1 MTPGEAIQSL
11 QIKTKSYFA
20 KDPATRTREDRKKLL
35 ADLGVDRPGKFLS
48 SVWSPNWEDAVDKM
62 LDPRCSALRPLPTT
76 DFHFKWAVGAI
87 NLLPLQTRLNI
98 LQLKLKPTGLEATI
112 KKLLTKGGY
121 VADDFEIEDVEVL
134 RFVHS
139 EYSLTI
145 RTGDKKQLK
154 IEVSHY
160 LPAAEELFHKFS
172 EAFELPVTTIELGES
187 PGAGK
192 YVLEL
197 EEPGRVELSEASHDS
212 LASSAKKVATQA
224 GKHDAVGD
232 ILGTIMRD
240 HHYLLASDG
249 ELISFHHYQLFLDLD
264 DDHFGFFTPVFAHL
278 GETIGDEQQWFTKYR
293 KSYLAEFNALKSRS
307 ADIFSILDDN
317 RELVERYLGN
327 TGELSQIRKD
337 IEQRL
342 QLDPEQRIKTVAEL
356 FGDRNLVTGVE
367 G

>member
-20 KDPATRTREDRKKLL
+20 KDPATRTRADRKQLL
-35 ADLGVDRPGKFLS
+35 ADLGVEHPGHFLS
-48 SVWSPNWEDAVDKM
+48 SVWSPNWEDAVDRM
-62 LDPRCSALRPLPTT
+62 LDPRSSALRPLPPS

-98 LQLKLKPTGLEATI
+98 LQLKLKPTGLEAAI
-112 KKLLTKGGY
+112 KRLLEKGGY

-139 EYSLTI
+139 EFSITV
-145 RTGDKKQLK
+145 RTGGKKQVRV
-154 IEVSHY
+154 EVSHY

-172 EAFELPVTTIELGES
+172 DAFALPVTTIELGES
-187 PGAGK
+187 SGNGK

-197 EEPGRVELSEASHDS
+197 EEPGRVELPEASHDS
-212 LASSAKKVATQA
+212 LAASAKKIAAQA

-232 ILGTIMRD
+232 VLGTIMRD
-240 HHYLLASDG
+240 HHYLLDTDG

-264 DDHFGFFTPVFAHL
+264 DDHFGFFRPVFTFL
-278 GETIGDEQQWFTKYR
+278 GETIGNEQKWFTEYCE
-293 KSYLAEFNALKSRS
+293 SYLTEFDAIKSRA
-307 ADIFSILDDN
+307 ADVLSILDEN
-317 RELVERYLGN
+317 RELVDRYLGD
-327 TGELSQIRKD
+327 TGEFSQIRND
-337 IEQRL
+337 VERRL
-342 QLDPEQRIKTVAEL
+342 QLDPKQRIKIVAEL
-356 FGDRNLVTGVE
+356 FGEHDPSTGVE